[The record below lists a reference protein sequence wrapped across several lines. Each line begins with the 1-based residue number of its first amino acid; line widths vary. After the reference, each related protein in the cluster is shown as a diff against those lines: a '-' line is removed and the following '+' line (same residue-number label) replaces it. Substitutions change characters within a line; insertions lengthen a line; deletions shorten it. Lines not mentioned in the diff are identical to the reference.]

1 MKQSNVKANVCAF
14 GGAAALITAALLTA
28 ALLFTGCSNAAGG
41 SDSGGGGTPPAPP
54 GPFAVTFS
62 VAGTPANGT
71 LKAKVGGSEI
81 NSGDK
86 VEKGKTVEFTAMP
99 AANHKIKEWKTDDTV
114 VTGNTSGAYTHTVTK
129 AVTVKVSFEKL
140 PDGEAS
146 YTVKHYQEKAEG
158 GYPAEP
164 TETESLSGKAGESAA
179 YTTKTYENFTYDSGR
194 TKVNGTVHPSGTIK
208 PDGSTVVELFYERNT
223 VNVTFNLAGG
233 SVSGDAGPIVK
244 TGKYGASLPAPVPE
258 QEGFVFKGWNPVL
271 PSPLLFPAAD
281 AEYTAQWTPLY
292 TITFGV
298 DGTPANGTLKA
309 TVDGNEIHSDAKVEK
324 DKTVT
329 FTAEPET
336 GCNVKEWKVD
346 GAVTGNTSNTYT
358 YPVTKAVSVTVSFEV
373 GSAVLTLTPGKNTI
387 KVRAITFDNN
397 PITVEG
403 CTEASLASS
412 YMETELH
419 VKPGVTTVVL
429 KGKITYLDCS
439 GTYNDKTL
447 ISNGIIAL
455 DVQGLSALQSLFCY
469 GNQLTALD
477 VQGLS
482 ALQSLACYGNQL
494 IALNVQGLSALQW
507 LNCYDNKLTALN
519 VQGLSA
525 LKELSCDKNKL
536 TSLNVQGLSNLE
548 ELNCSKNQLTSLN
561 VQGLSK
567 LQKLNCYG
575 NKLTALNV
583 QGLSALQKLNCELN
597 KLTSLNVQGLSNLQQ
612 LSCGNN
618 QLESLNV
625 QGLSNLKELSCA
637 FNKLKSLNVQGLS
650 ALQQLYCGP
659 NKLTTLNVQGLSAL
673 QTLNCSGNELP
684 ALNVQGL
691 SNLKEL
697 SCAINKLN
705 AQALTQVLTDLL
717 PRTPEDK
724 AKCTL
729 YFEGPPLQDY
739 EGNQIPE
746 GNYTDFTSPSALKTA
761 FDNAKTRN
769 WKMYKYINE
778 GNGIPTEVE
787 LK

>member
-41 SDSGGGGTPPAPP
+41 SDSGGSGGGGTPPAPP

-62 VAGTPANGT
+62 VDGTPANGT

-86 VEKGKTVEFTAMP
+86 VEKGKTVIFTATP
-99 AANHKIKEWKTDDTV
+99 APNYKVKEWKVDGTV
-114 VTGNTSGAYTHTVTK
+114 VTGNTTDTYTHPVTK
-129 AVTVKVSFEKL
+129 EHDVKVSFEAL
-140 PDGEAS
+140 PAGYAS

-158 GYPAEP
+158 GYPEEP
-164 TETESLSGKAGESAA
+164 TETETLSGKVGESAA
-179 YTTKTYENFTYDSGR
+179 YTQKTYEGFTYKSSL
-194 TKVNGTVHPSGTIK
+194 TEVNGNVQLSGTIES
-208 PDGSTVVELFYERNT
+208 DGSTVIKLFYERKT
-223 VNVTFNLAGG
+223 VHVTFNLAGG
-233 SVSGDAGPIVK
+233 NVGGNAGPIVK
-244 TGKYGASLPAPVPE
+244 TGKYGATFTAPADPVKTDA
-258 QEGFVFKGWNPVL
+258 VFKGWNPVL
-271 PSPLLFPAAD
+271 PSPLLFPVAD
-281 AEYTAQWTPLY
+281 AEYTAQWTPRY

-298 DGTPANGTLKA
+298 DGTPANGTLNA
-309 TVDGNEIHSDAKVEK
+309 TVDGNEIHSGAKVEE

-329 FTAEPET
+329 FTATPES
-336 GCNVKEWKVD
+336 GYKVKEWKVG
-346 GAVTGNTSNTYT
+346 GAVVTGSTSNTYT
-358 YPVTKAVSVTVSFEV
+358 HPVTEAVAVTVSFEV
-373 GSAVLTLTPGKNTI
+373 GSAVLTLSSGTTTV
-387 KVRAITFDNN
+387 KVTAKTFDNSA
-397 PITVEG
+397 ITVEG
-403 CTEASLASS
+403 CNEASLASS
-412 YMETELH
+412 YTETTLH
-419 VKPGVTTVVL
+419 PKGTTVVL
-429 KGKITYLDCS
+429 KGKIIDLTCKK
-439 GTYNDKTL
+439 N
-447 ISNGIIAL
+447 
-455 DVQGLSALQSLFCY
+455 
-469 GNQLTALD
+469 NQLTALD
-477 VQGLS
+477 VQDLS

-519 VQGLSA
+519 VQGLSN

-583 QGLSALQKLNCELN
+583 QGLSALQKLNCEAN
-597 KLTSLNVQGLSNLQQ
+597 QLTALNVQGLSALKELHCNI
-612 LSCGNN
+612 N

-761 FDNAKTRN
+761 FDSAKTRN

-778 GNGIPTEVE
+778 NGKPKEVE
-787 LK
+787 LN

>member
-41 SDSGGGGTPPAPP
+41 SDSGGGGTPPVPP

-62 VAGTPANGT
+62 VDGTNGT
-71 LKAKVGGSEI
+71 LKATVGGSEI
-81 NSGDK
+81 HSGDK
-86 VEKGKTVEFTAMP
+86 VEKDKTVVFTAMP
-99 AANHKIKEWKTDDTV
+99 ATNHKIKEWKVDDTV
-114 VTGNTSGAYTHTVTK
+114 VTGNTTDTYTQTVTK
-129 AVTVKVSFEKL
+129 AVTVTVSFEKL
-140 PDGEAS
+140 PDDEAS
-146 YTVKHYQEKAEG
+146 YMVKHYQEKAEG

-164 TETESLSGKAGESAA
+164 TETESLSGKVGESAA
-179 YTTKTYENFTYDSGR
+179 YTTKTYEGFTYNSAH
-194 TKVNGTVHPSGTIK
+194 TQISGTINA
-208 PDGSTVVELFYERNT
+208 DGSTVVKLFYERNT

-244 TGKYGASLPAPVPE
+244 TGKYGAALTAPVPVKTDA
-258 QEGFVFKGWNPVL
+258 VFKGWDPAL

-309 TVDGNEIHSDAKVEK
+309 TVDGNEIYSGDKVKK

-346 GAVTGNTSNTYT
+346 GAVTGSTSNTYT
-358 YPVTKAVSVTVSFEV
+358 HHVTETLNVKVSFEV
-373 GSAVLTLTPGKNTI
+373 GSAVLTLSPGHSTI
-387 KVRAITFDNN
+387 KVMAITFDNN

-403 CTEASLASS
+403 CNETSFTSS
-412 YMETELH
+412 YTETTLH
-419 VKPGVTTVVL
+419 PKGTTVVL
-429 KGKITYLDCS
+429 KGKITYLNCS

-447 ISNGIIAL
+447 ISNGII
-455 DVQGLSALQSLFCY
+455 
-469 GNQLTALD
+469 ALD

-519 VQGLSA
+519 VQGLSN
-525 LKELSCDKNKL
+525 LKELSCNKNQL

-548 ELNCSKNQLTSLN
+548 ELNCSGNELPALN

-583 QGLSALQKLNCELN
+583 QGLSALQKLNCEAN
-597 KLTSLNVQGLSNLQQ
+597 QLTALDVQGLSKLQD
-612 LSCGNN
+612 LHCNIN
-618 QLESLNV
+618 QLTSLNV

-778 GNGIPTEVE
+778 GNGKPKPVE
-787 LK
+787 IN